1 MTKIA
6 MKGGGYRELTDEEVE
21 ARKSKNLVSLSG
33 AKGGVEVLTTDETE
47 ANKVHLRLVQCLQTY
62 EDTYFEMAHLLYRI
76 SEERLF
82 TAKSLGAH
90 ETFKGYVETEF
101 DFTVRKAQMLSSIHW
116 WFVIEQKGAPKLLE
130 GAREIG
136 WTKAH
141 HLVKV
146 VDSKNAKKW
155 FDLAKS
161 MSEKELAQNVRAALK
176 SAGKKKD
183 RRVAS
188 TKPSMNPP
196 PGMTPEDPEPETP
209 TTEEAEANGQVV
221 EDEPSETEGVEPPT
235 EEQVE
240 EVKSKDEEWTTFSQR
255 VPKDTKGSIEEA
267 VELAKKMADTDHP
280 GYALSLIAQHFLSFS
295 HNKKS
300 VMIGEWLAWF
310 EQNTG
315 LQVIAVD
322 PKDEKVVYGHDYL
335 KSVDAKREEE

>member
-6 MKGGGYRELTDEEVE
+6 KKGGGYRELTDEEVA
-21 ARKSKNLVSLSG
+21 ARKAKNLVSLSG
-33 AKGGVEVLTTDETE
+33 ANGGVEVMTTDETE
-47 ANKVHLRLVQCLQTY
+47 ANKVHLRLVNLLQAY
-62 EDTYFEMAHLLYRI
+62 EDTYFEIAHMLWRV

-82 TAKSLGAH
+82 TAKSLGAY
-90 ETFKGYVETEF
+90 ETFKDYVEAEF

-116 WFVIEQKGAPKLLE
+116 WYNVKQKAEPELLA

-136 WTKAH
+136 WTKAY

-161 MSEKELAQNVRAALK
+161 MKEKELAQNVRAALK
-176 SAGKKKD
+176 AAGKKKD
-183 RRVAS
+183 RRVSS
-188 TKPSMNPP
+188 TKPKMNPP
-196 PGMTPEDPEPETP
+196 SGMTPDDPEPETP
-209 TTEEAEANGQVV
+209 TTEEAESNGQVV
-221 EDEPSETEGVEPPT
+221 EDEPSETDGVAPPT

-240 EVKSKDEEWTTFSQR
+240 EVKSKDDEWTTFSQR
-255 VPKDTKGSIEEA
+255 VPKEVKSSIEEA
-267 VELAKKMADTDHP
+267 IELAKKIGNTNHP

-295 HNKKS
+295 HDKKT

-315 LQVIAVD
+315 LRVIAVD

-335 KSVDAKREEE
+335 NSVEVEEEEV